1 MALWA
6 TDEEDGIAGANIGGL
21 DVLEQNAIVGRGCA
35 IQCASVCLVNRRVC
49 IVFLIVIAVH
59 GERVLHVGHS
69 DVGELEVFLA
79 TSTKC
84 AVAIDTCLQTN
95 TGGCTIHRYFIKPNV
110 LDIFGEATDGGTMTC
125 AKVAVPNVDVLSVI
139 VAYDIVVTI
148 TDITVVDVDVRSPD
162 GNTISIVRSLALACF
177 RCWFAD
183 SYIVNGSV
191 VSSIAVTDGDV
202 YSWCVLNFEVA
213 D

>member
-1 MALWA
+1 M
-6 TDEEDGIAGANIGGL
+6 
-21 DVLEQNAIVGRGCA
+21 
-35 IQCASVCLVNRRVC
+35 
-49 IVFLIVIAVH
+49 
-59 GERVLHVGHS
+59 
-69 DVGELEVFLA
+69 
-79 TSTKC
+79 
-84 AVAIDTCLQTN
+84 
-95 TGGCTIHRYFIKPNV
+95 
-110 LDIFGEATDGGTMTC
+110 LDIVSKATDGGTMTC

-162 GNTISIVRSLALACF
+162 GNTISIVRSLALACL